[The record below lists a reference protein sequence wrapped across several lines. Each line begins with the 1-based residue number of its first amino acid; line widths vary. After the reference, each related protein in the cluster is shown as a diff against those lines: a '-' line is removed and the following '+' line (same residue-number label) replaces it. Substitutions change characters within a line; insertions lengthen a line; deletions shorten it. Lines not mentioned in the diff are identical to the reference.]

1 MKSRSSGENNLQAV
15 EYLEQAVSKG
25 FPPAMAA
32 LADLLV
38 QIDKPKYLERAKEL
52 HQRSSDLGH
61 DDQLWSLVGLLEDLE
76 TEALYWTDRALR
88 NVEFAVIAELGI
100 AFEDTSTGEIVDRAA
115 QRGTVQA
122 LYNKGMWLR
131 LTGDTEEDDEEAY
144 RYFSVAAEKG
154 HIDSMSLCYI
164 ICEEKRDMDGV
175 GKWRRAMEQ
184 RGLYGLVQRLLEM
197 D

>member
-1 MKSRSSGENNLQAV
+1 LERDSGENNLQAV

-38 QIDKPKYLERAKEL
+38 QIDKPKHLERAKEL
-52 HQRSSDLGH
+52 HKQASDLGH
-61 DDQLWSLVGLLEDLE
+61 DDQLWSLVGLLGDLE
-76 TEALYWTDRALR
+76 TEAVYWINRALR

-100 AFEDTSTGEIVDRAA
+100 AFEDTSTDEIVDRAA

-122 LYNKGMWLR
+122 LHNKGMWLS
-131 LTGDTEEDDEEAY
+131 LTGDTEEDEEEAY
-144 RYFSVAAEKG
+144 RYFSMAAEKG
-154 HIDSMSLCYI
+154 HIDSMSFCYT

-184 RGLYGLVQRLLEM
+184 RGQYGLVQRLLEM